1 VRVGRSRPPPPP
13 PTLAVATGWLLSTIF
28 AVLLALAHVI
38 AASKTATTAKDFAA
52 RDFMMPAL
60 IFAHALCLWSAGDFV
75 MSVTESAFYV
85 AWLLDAA
92 GVSRPFASASVVA

>member
-38 AASKTATTAKDFAA
+38 AVSKTATTAKDFAA
-52 RDFMMPAL
+52 RDFMMRAL
-60 IFAHALCLWSAGDFV
+60 IFAHA
-75 MSVTESAFYV
+75 
-85 AWLLDAA
+85 
-92 GVSRPFASASVVA
+92 